1 MSECSTERKTGES
14 QVVRDEL
21 VAEIVSSEGDVH
33 LSPWLRWTGIT
44 PAGSSNPQSLSL
56 SELEELCD
64 DPARDLPGGVNV
76 RAVLTLEPEEG
87 FYLAAQDGDRVYLI
101 INPRGARLKFRTIE
115 AALSVLQSVAGLS
128 PDIGLLQAT
137 SRRHQH

>member
-1 MSECSTERKTGES
+1 
-14 QVVRDEL
+14 
-21 VAEIVSSEGDVH
+21 
-33 LSPWLRWTGIT
+33 
-44 PAGSSNPQSLSL
+44 
-56 SELEELCD
+56 
-64 DPARDLPGGVNV
+64 V

-101 INPRGARLKFRTIE
+101 TNPRGARLKFRTIE

-128 PDIGLLQAT
+128 PDIGLLQAA